1 MRRALIW
8 AGIAIVTVIAVV
20 GVTLSLPAGRALGSR
35 VLDALR
41 GGDQVSGEPTP
52 VADAD
57 LSGSG
62 PGSLVSAMTM
72 PGLSRTGY
80 GRGLHAAR
88 VVYRSTN
95 GDSGAE
101 TVVSGSVFTPTGS
114 PPDGGWPIISLGHG
128 TLGIDK
134 ECGPSLSDSLLGLIE
149 PVVGFVKNGYAVAV
163 ADYQG
168 LGVGGVHPYTDS
180 KTAGLNMIDAVRAL
194 RHTYQDTSNRWLA
207 FGGSQGGGASWAA
220 DEQAATYAPEV
231 NMVGAVA
238 DSPVSNI
245 SRIVDKAQAST
256 MTEDQRPAFLAIV
269 ETAARLHPDI
279 DRDDFRRGAA
289 AQYWTLIAS
298 CSGAGVHD
306 RDAAL
311 KMVTAQD
318 FVPASDAAADRLRK
332 VLAAWALPQ
341 RKLSAPLSVAYGAKD
356 TYIDSQWTTD
366 AIARACALGGVVEWD
381 LQPDKGHGDID
392 ISSQIQWLMDRF
404 AGKPVKNDCP

>member
-8 AGIAIVTVIAVV
+8 TGVAIITVIAVV
-20 GVTLSLPAGRALGSR
+20 GVTLSLPAGRALGTR
-35 VLDALR
+35 VLDAIR
-41 GGDQVSGEPTP
+41 GSDPVTSEPTP
-52 VADAD
+52 IANAE
-57 LSGSG
+57 LGGSG

-101 TVVSGSVFTPTGS
+101 TVVSGSVFTPLGN

-128 TLGIDK
+128 TLGIDE

-149 PVVGFVKNGYAVAV
+149 PVTGFVKNGYAVAV

-220 DEQAATYAPEV
+220 DEQAATYAPEL

-366 AIARACALGGVVEWD
+366 AIARTCALGGVVEWD

-392 ISSQIQWLMDRF
+392 ISKQIQWLMDRF